1 MPWAIDPQIF
11 KQFLSELT
19 ELFYVLLLALLLL
32 AKIKS
37 RNLSILMVASV
48 SKHICYKDI

>member
-11 KQFLSELT
+11 KQFRLELT
-19 ELFYVLLLALLLL
+19 ELCYVLFLALLFL

-37 RNLSILMVASV
+37 RNIPFLMVASV